1 MSIPKL
7 LTSVAVAAFTA
18 TGLHGKKRCPGNV
31 PSVSLHQVQGAV
43 NVASVV
49 VNGAGPFD
57 FLVDTGA
64 QTTTVDEQLASQL
77 RLPVGG
83 TAGVSGAATY
93 GRRAYTQLARVEIG
107 GHLVNDVLAVIESLA
122 ELHGADPRI
131 RGIVGEN
138 FLTHFDLLIDNE
150 HWALCLDDTGAMPAA
165 MKGARVPL
173 AQPYGTDHDLAFMRP
188 LVIQARL
195 DGIPDPVL
203 FRLDSGSNAP

>member
-1 MSIPKL
+1 MSNPKL

-18 TGLHGKKRCPGNV
+18 TGLHGEKRCPGNV
-31 PSVSLHQVQGAV
+31 PSVSLRQVQGAV
-43 NVASVV
+43 NVVSVV

-77 RLPVGG
+77 RLPVVG

-93 GRRAYTQLARVEIG
+93 GRRAHTQLARVEIG

-122 ELHGADPRI
+122 DLRGADPRI

-138 FLTHFDLLIDNE
+138 FLTISTCSLTTSIGRS
-150 HWALCLDDTGAMPAA
+150 ASTTRAPCL
-165 MKGARVPL
+165 R
-173 AQPYGTDHDLAFMRP
+173 R
-188 LVIQARL
+188 
-195 DGIPDPVL
+195 
-203 FRLDSGSNAP
+203 